1 MPAVKARMTN
11 VAGHFCSHIGAVSQE
26 VPAAM
31 SQMHQWHMRT
41 RFKNGILYLQSK
53 GIFLRPLSI
62 LHHIL
67 HQRDINNV

>member
-31 SQMHQWHMRT
+31 LQMHQWHMRT
-41 RFKNGILYLQSK
+41 RLKNGILYLQSK
-53 GIFLRPLSI
+53 GIFFKAL
-62 LHHIL
+62 
-67 HQRDINNV
+67 INLAPYITSEGH